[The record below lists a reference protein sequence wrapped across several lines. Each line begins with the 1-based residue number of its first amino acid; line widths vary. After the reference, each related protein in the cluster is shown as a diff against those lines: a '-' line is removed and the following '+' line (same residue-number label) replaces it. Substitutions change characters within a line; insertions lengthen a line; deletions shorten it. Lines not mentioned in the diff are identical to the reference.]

1 MKTIINEKFWTSD
14 IYPKIK
20 NLNQTDQ
27 TEVIT
32 ELRDSEI
39 SDNIEILTFLDDMV
53 TDYITVPVSTHKLC
67 VGTDIKN

>member
-1 MKTIINEKFWTSD
+1 MKTMINEKFWTSD

-20 NLNQTDQ
+20 NLNQADQ

-32 ELRDSEI
+32 ELRDS
-39 SDNIEILTFLDDMV
+39 
-53 TDYITVPVSTHKLC
+53 DYITVPVSTHKLC